1 MAPKTVTFV
10 KQHVISLLLGAL
22 PALIG
27 AGYVT
32 LYRVDKLEASQ
43 LEEKQVAED
52 SVNEILH
59 RIEDLQIALGRAQ
72 LDLALVCSEVVKAR
86 GGNPLAECKTMGG
99 R

>member
-1 MAPKTVTFV
+1 MAPKTASFIR
-10 KQHVISLLLGAL
+10 QHVISLLLGAL

-43 LEEKQVAED
+43 LEEKQIAED
-52 SVNEILH
+52 SVKEILR

-99 R
+99 H